1 MTRRGLIGYMESLVP
16 ARRCLAV
23 RNLARWCLLICVA
36 VAATVHASAP
46 SASSDETIAKP
57 AFLQL
62 SQLRRTLFTV
72 KDGLPSTIY
81 AIAEDKGGYLWLGG
95 PTGLFRFDGVNVEPM
110 LKGQLPPGLITALY
124 GDRDGN
130 LWVGGLHGTVT
141 RVHNGIAEQM
151 DRGLSGSTVMSFKQ
165 MADGSLWIV
174 TSTKVYRLVDGAWR
188 PAGPSEGIDA
198 KFVWVTG
205 TGVDGSYWV
214 FTASGAYRLRAGA
227 QRFEHDTVD
236 NGIAAMAN
244 LPTATVYPSGGV
256 TADLIVDRAG
266 ALWVPTN
273 GKLARLHADNQSG
286 QQQLVTENIEASDSH
301 SDIHVTAD
309 FSDSQGN
316 VWIATPDGLEQF
328 RATRFIPL
336 VLPLPVY
343 WPAMIEDSDHAL
355 WVVSTS
361 ATPPLHISESV
372 TVHPEIDGSAPCIA
386 SGPDGSVWFIGDKG
400 IVHYIHGRISE
411 IPAPPVPGQKASS
424 ANPKPYWVDMQL
436 ATDGS
441 LWVSMRFSGVARWDG
456 HAWTTIDP
464 RPATSI
470 QFEGMRT
477 WLAFSSGKLKSI
489 DQGKT
494 TVYSAQSGLDL
505 GALMKLRQGISGL
518 WIAGDGGIAV
528 KIGAHFHRLVGTHGE
543 RFENASDVIQLLNGD
558 VWIASARGLYRVTGA
573 EIRLA
578 LAAADHPVAYTLLDQ
593 TDGVENPR
601 NLLASDDGRLW
612 VSMRQGVASIDAL
625 HMPPIP
631 AAAHVSIESI
641 NDHDLRFSGTSIPAL
656 ARGTRSVTIA
666 YAAPT
671 LSTPSESHFRYLLKG
686 IDDDWQMASDRREAH
701 YANLGSGHYLF
712 QVEASNADEAWAEQ
726 PTILAFQ
733 ILPEFYETW
742 WFKVLC
748 FALVIAGLW
757 LLYLMHVRRIY
768 AQLDARIRER
778 ESMARDFHDTILQNF
793 QSLLLHVEIAARSVT
808 EDTAKL
814 KLDKAISV
822 TEHALNEGR
831 DKIGELRSLA
841 EPLEDLPTDI
851 ARLANRLSEV
861 YPTVFSMH
869 VEGKPRPLDA
879 AAASDVHAIVCELVT
894 NAFRHSG
901 ASDLHVEL
909 HYGWRELNIM
919 VIDDGRGMNFSASAH
934 EKSGHWGLRGIR
946 ERARRIGGRFTI
958 GTTPSGKGTRA
969 TLRISARFVYA
980 GRQWLR

>member
-1 MTRRGLIGYMESLVP
+1 MTRRGLLGRMKSLLP
-16 ARRCLAV
+16 ARVCLVV
-23 RNLARWCLLICVA
+23 RHLARWCLLICVA
-36 VAATVHASAP
+36 VAATVPGSAR
-46 SASSDETIAKP
+46 SASSGEATAKP

-62 SQLRRTLFTV
+62 PQLRRTLFTV

-81 AIAEDKGGYLWLGG
+81 AITEDKGGYLWLGG
-95 PTGLFRFDGVNVEPM
+95 PTGLFRFDGLNVVPM
-110 LKGQLPPGLITALY
+110 LKGQLPPELITALY

-141 RVHNGIAEQM
+141 RVHNGIAEPM
-151 DRGLSGSTVMSFKQ
+151 DLGLSGSTVMSFKQ

-205 TGVDGSYWV
+205 TGVDGSYWI
-214 FTASGAYRLRAGA
+214 FTASGAYRLRPGT

-244 LPTATVYPSGGV
+244 LPTAAVYPSGGV

-301 SDIHVTAD
+301 TDIHVTAD
-309 FSDSQGN
+309 FSDNQGN

-336 VLPLPVY
+336 VLPLPVF

-355 WVVSTS
+355 WVVSAS
-361 ATPPLHISESV
+361 ATPPLHIGETV
-372 TVHPEIDGSAPCIA
+372 TVHPEIDGYAPCIA
-386 SGPDGSVWFIGDKG
+386 SGPDGSVWFSGDKG
-400 IVHYIHGRISE
+400 IEHYINGRVSE
-411 IPAPPVPGQKASS
+411 VPAPPVPGQKASS

-436 ATDGS
+436 ASDGS

-456 HAWTTIDP
+456 YAWTTIDP

-470 QFEGMRT
+470 QFEGTRT
-477 WLAFSSGKLKSI
+477 WLAFNSGKLKSI

-494 TVYSAQSGLDL
+494 TVYAAQNGLDL

-518 WIAGDGGIAV
+518 WIAGDGGIVV
-528 KIGAHFHRLVGTHGE
+528 KTGAHFHRLVGTHGE
-543 RFENASDVIQLLNGD
+543 RFENASDVIQLSNGD
-558 VWIASARGLYRVTGA
+558 VWIASPRGLYRVTGA
-573 EIRLA
+573 EVRSA
-578 LAAADHPVAYTLLDQ
+578 LAEADHAVAYTLLDQ
-593 TDGVENPR
+593 ADGVENPR
-601 NLLASDDGRLW
+601 NLVASDNGRLW
-612 VSMRQGVASIDAL
+612 VSLRQGVASIDAL

-631 AAAHVSIESI
+631 AAPHVSIESI
-641 NDHDLRFSGTSIPAL
+641 NDHDMRFAGASITAL
-656 ARGTRSVTIA
+656 EKGTRSLTIA

-686 IDDDWQMASDRREAH
+686 IDDDWQVASDRREAH
-701 YANLGSGHYLF
+701 YANLGYGHYLF
-712 QVEASNADEAWAEQ
+712 QVEASNANGAWAEQ
-726 PTILAFQ
+726 PTVLAFQ
-733 ILPEFYETW
+733 ILPEFYQTW

-748 FALVIAGLW
+748 FAFAIAGLW
-757 LLYLMHVRRIY
+757 LLYLMHLRHIY
-768 AQLDARIRER
+768 TQLDARARER

-793 QSLLLHVEIAARSVT
+793 QSLLLHVEVAARSVT
-808 EDTAKL
+808 EDTARR
-814 KLDKAISV
+814 KLDNALSV
-822 TEHALNEGR
+822 TENALNEGR

-851 ARLANRLSEV
+851 AHLANRLSEV
-861 YPTVFSMH
+861 YPTAFSMH
-869 VEGKPRPLDA
+869 VEGKPLPLNATA
-879 AAASDVHAIVCELVT
+879 AGDVHAIVGELVT

-909 HYGWRELNIM
+909 HYGRRELNIT
-919 VIDDGRGMNFSASAH
+919 VIDNGRGMDLSALDRG
-934 EKSGHWGLRGIR
+934 KSGHWGLQGIR

-958 GTTPSGKGTRA
+958 GTAPSGKGTRA
-969 TLRISARFVYA
+969 SLRISARFVYA
-980 GRQWLR
+980 GRQWFR